1 MKVDNWD
8 GLGFHYRYW
17 KTLNPWGG
25 GHMTPPQ
32 SFWPYLPNC
41 FLYHNKNFRWLISG
55 FYVYFMLIG
64 ARLHVKVCHSCL
76 QETGASTQKFRGP
89 RKSQILKFIL
99 EESLFNNLSLNTQNC
114 QKRNFKG
121 CFGSKPYFLIIFI

>member
-41 FLYHNKNFRWLISG
+41 FLYHNKNFRWFISG
-55 FYVYFMLIG
+55 FYVYFMPIG
-64 ARLHVKVCHSCL
+64 ARSHVKVCHSCL

-89 RKSQILKFIL
+89 SQILKFIL
-99 EESLFNNLSLNTQNC
+99 EVSLLKNLSLNTQNC
-114 QKRNFKG
+114 QKRNFKV